1 MGKILTNKVA
11 VKSMKKKSEK
21 HKKGILF
28 LNNIFPS
35 TNVPFLLRFLKKFGK
50 IKRSFFFYT
59 SMSVCEKN
67 QRVVSCIIEFTKK
80 SNAKRVS
87 VLIGQNRHLFNQNLP
102 VKECFYLKN
111 TCWNNISDF
120 FNQSFS

>member
-1 MGKILTNKVA
+1 
-11 VKSMKKKSEK
+11 
-21 HKKGILF
+21 
-28 LNNIFPS
+28 
-35 TNVPFLLRFLKKFGK
+35 
-50 IKRSFFFYT
+50 
-59 SMSVCEKN
+59 MSVCEKN

-102 VKECFYLKN
+102 IKECFYLKN